1 MFFLKKRKMEKIALM
16 LDKAQKKFTM
26 DLIRRLSDPDICERK
41 ACAEY
46 INENIV
52 PAIDDLRNSE
62 TRKLIRRSIEQFTSE
77 LRPPKTPDEI
87 SNFDEAMSFF
97 SKRQVLK

>member
-1 MFFLKKRKMEKIALM
+1 MFFSKKRKMEKIALM

-46 INENIV
+46 INDSTFGVI
-52 PAIDDLRNSE
+52 
-62 TRKLIRRSIEQFTSE
+62 F
-77 LRPPKTPDEI
+77 
-87 SNFDEAMSFF
+87 
-97 SKRQVLK
+97 